1 MSQGH
6 GSKLKIAAPIVRST
20 RDIGGSSG
28 MDAMA
33 KRRLI
38 ADVCKVVATRMGSL
52 EPDAC
57 HERGLSPRQRE
68 TLRHLLTG
76 DGEKQVAAKL
86 GVSKHT
92 VHIYVKALHK
102 HFGVS
107 SRSELLAKCLG
118 RSAVS

>member
-6 GSKLKIAAPIVRST
+6 GSKLRIAAPVVRGT
-20 RDIGGSSG
+20 PDIGGSPG

-38 ADVCKVVATRMGSL
+38 ADVCKVVATRVGSL
-52 EPDAC
+52 PDAC

-102 HFGVS
+102 HFG
-107 SRSELLAKCLG
+107 
-118 RSAVS
+118 